1 VCKDNGRG
9 TIRKITIALL
19 VTLAVCICGSLPA
32 KQTAERFWAGDQS
45 LFFMPTAYTM
55 PKGSHAFTV
64 YEVAYWQYT
73 YALTNST
80 HLSASTFMP
89 LAINGLVPGFAAG
102 IKQNYLKT
110 EMVQA
115 AAAIGYSPYFEKVI
129 LSNIVSIESDRIS
142 FHAAGILLTDISE
155 LSRYHIIMSGAHIHF
170 SETFGLIGELF
181 APNWDLGGYIFE
193 RYEQNAVSVCVTIS
207 NGTARVDA
215 GAMTPLQGKK
225 DKPVTPLLKVSLM
238 F

>member
-1 VCKDNGRG
+1 MKRVTVGNNKRR
-9 TIRKITIALL
+9 TAIPVLLLL
-19 VTLAVCICGSLPA
+19 VVSLCS
-32 KQTAERFWAGDQS
+32 TVSAEQETDIFWPGDQS

-55 PKGSHAFTV
+55 PQGSHAFTM
-64 YEVAYWQYT
+64 YEVIYWQYT

-89 LAINGLVPGFAAG
+89 FFVSGVVEGFAAG

-115 AAAIGYSPYFEKVI
+115 AAAIGYSPYFERALV
-129 LSNIVSIESDRIS
+129 SNIVSIGSDRIS
-142 FHAAGILLTDISE
+142 IHAGGILLTDFTEWSN
-155 LSRYHIIMSGAHIHF
+155 YHIFMAGARLRV
-170 SETFGLIGELF
+170 SNTLGLMGELY
-181 APNWDLGGYIFE
+181 APKWELDDYERFE
-193 RYEQNAVSVCVTIS
+193 QSAVSACVTIS

-215 GAMTPLQGKK
+215 GVMTTLQDKK
-225 DKPVTPLLKVSLM
+225 DKPVAPLFKISLM

>member
-1 VCKDNGRG
+1 MCKDNGRG
-9 TIRKITIALL
+9 TIRNITIALL
-19 VTLAVCICGSLPA
+19 VTLAVCLCGSLPA

-55 PKGSHAFTV
+55 PKGSHAFTM
-64 YEVAYWQYT
+64 YEVMYWQYT

-89 LAINGLVPGFAAG
+89 FFINGVVQGFAAG
-102 IKQNYLKT
+102 VKQNYLKT

-115 AAAIGYSPYFEKVI
+115 AAAIGYSAYFKRALV
-129 LSNIVSIESDRIS
+129 SNIISIGNDRIS
-142 FHAAGILLTDISE
+142 LHAGGSLLTDFSE
-155 LSRYHIIMSGAHIHF
+155 LSSYHIFMAGAHIQV
-170 SETFGLIGELF
+170 SETLGFMGELY
-181 APNWDLGGYIFE
+181 APKWELDDYERFE
-193 RYEQNAVSVCVTIS
+193 QGAVSACVTIS

-215 GAMTPLQGKK
+215 GAMTTLQDKK
-225 DKPVTPLLKVSLM
+225 DKPVAPLLKISLM